1 MIKILLEKKKQI
13 KENLER
19 LKTQIEERK
28 KLFSSEET
36 KLQKEKTRE
45 KNSQIMMYNIR
56 RRISVDVNKLVIQ
69 NNDFKSI
76 RIKSSSYINIYS

>member
-28 KLFSSEET
+28 KLLSSDQT
-36 KLQKEKTRE
+36 KLQKEKTQE
-45 KNSQIMMYNIR
+45 KNSQIMMYNIMKQTF
-56 RRISVDVNKLVIQ
+56 SLVLEYMF
-69 NNDFKSI
+69 FKSG
-76 RIKSSSYINIYS
+76 K

>member
-28 KLFSSEET
+28 KLLSSDQT
-36 KLQKEKTRE
+36 KLQKEKTQE

-56 RRISVDVNKLVIQ
+56 KQTFSLVLEYMF
-69 NNDFKSI
+69 FKSG
-76 RIKSSSYINIYS
+76 K